1 MADGYNNFIQIF
13 NEAIVLI
20 CVWLMFHFTL
30 YVDDAYTRYELANY
44 FLYFLLLTVIVNVS
58 FLFLILGKKI
68 YKAIKLLVTKRYA
81 SKKAKK
87 NPIDNKNC

>member
-1 MADGYNNFIQIF
+1 MADGYNNFIQVF

-30 YVDDAYTRYELANY
+30 YVEDAYTRYELANY
-44 FLYFLLLTVIVNVS
+44 FLYFLLITVIVNVS

-68 YKAIKLLVTKRYA
+68 YKAIKVQVTKRYA

-87 NPIDNKNC
+87 NPIDNKNY